1 MNSEM
6 ISLQAAV
13 GNLVVYYAKQA
24 MELDVVQPPDLHE
37 LAIARAMDTALSGVF
52 RKLGLPTSSAV
63 TQQTSHAFTQF
74 DEALDGMGGG
84 ADQIAAHLGTAF
96 ETIRGTRLLID
107 SNGDVAIETSPERRG
122 KGIYFTPVGLAEAIV
137 RQSLSKV
144 LKNVRAAED
153 LANISVIDPAVGC
166 GAFLLAIV
174 RIGSEILSARKGFNK
189 MSRPEIRAA
198 IASHCIFGVD
208 IDPLAIATT
217 RALLR
222 AEVGLPEWDGHEL
235 DRHLRVADSVSS
247 PLSDFHAWFPQVFPA
262 GFTAVITNPPWSK
275 LRPLRHEFFEHMDAR
290 VRLYQGTELG
300 RYLDE
305 HLSELVSGEW
315 AEHAQRTL
323 QMSRSL
329 RESAEYSL
337 NRDGAGDADLYKYF
351 TERSLALLSPEGIA
365 ALLLPSG
372 VLRAQGSAAL
382 RGLFRTEGTVTQL
395 IEYINRKKL
404 FDIHSMYRFCTV
416 LFEKGRA
423 GGIVAASFGQEDVE
437 RNEKMDPVELNLDFL
452 GLVGGPDLL
461 IPEVRS
467 VRERDLIKR
476 IYTRYPTVGH
486 PTSGWE
492 FGFKREV
499 DMTNDSDAFVS
510 VDAARQKGYSLQGDG
525 RWLSS
530 RSIVALLPVYEG
542 RMVHQF
548 DSVAKIHVSGQGRS
562 ATWRVPTISERNVG
576 PHYLIPEDY
585 LGDRGWTP
593 TVRVGY
599 CEISGH
605 ANERTLLAALL
616 PKNCVCGNKVPVL
629 KLSSG
634 GPDGELLWL
643 ALANSLVV
651 DWLMRRFVSTTVNH
665 FYWQNIPLPT
675 RGENPTEEALLIEAA
690 RMLSSSSEG
699 AHDTAAWL
707 GRRALIRAAIDVV
720 VMKLYGVDEL
730 DLAVILDDFE
740 KLKVAHTRGGLN
752 GIPLAELLSKANNAL
767 AEGKLELSNL
777 EASFGSEARFA
788 AAAYTPRDQA
798 KHLQ

>member
-6 ISLQAAV
+6 ISLQEAV

-24 MELDVVQPPDLHE
+24 MAVEVLEPPDLHE
-37 LAIARAMDTALSGVF
+37 LAIARAMDTALSRVF
-52 RKLGLPTSSAV
+52 RRLGLPASPAA
-63 TQQTSHAFTQF
+63 TQQTSHASTQF
-74 DEALDGMGGG
+74 DEALGGMVGG

-96 ETIRGTRLLID
+96 ETIRGTRLLINSD
-107 SNGDVAIETSPERRG
+107 GEVVIETSPERRG
-122 KGIYFTPVGLAEAIV
+122 KGIYFTPVALAEAIV
-137 RQSLSKV
+137 RQALSKV
-144 LKNVRAAED
+144 LKNVRRAED
-153 LANISVIDPAVGC
+153 LADISVIDPAVGC
-166 GAFLLAIV
+166 GAFLLAAV
-174 RIGSEILSARKGFNK
+174 RIGSEILCARKGFNK

-222 AEVGLPEWDGHEL
+222 AEVGLPEWDGREL
-235 DRHLRVADSVSS
+235 DRHLRVADSISV

-300 RYLDE
+300 RYLDA
-305 HLSELVSGEW
+305 HLDELVNGAW
-315 AEHAQRTL
+315 VEHAERTL
-323 QMSRSL
+323 ELSRTL

-351 TERSLALLSPEGIA
+351 TERSLALLSDKGIA

-382 RGLFRTEGTVTQL
+382 RGLFRTQGTVTQL

-416 LFEKGRA
+416 LFEKGKA
-423 GGIVAASFGQEDVE
+423 GGIDAASFGREAVE
-437 RNEKMDPVELNLDFL
+437 GNETAPVELSLDFL
-452 GLVGGPDLL
+452 ELVGGPDLL
-461 IPEVRS
+461 VPEVRS
-467 VRERDLIKR
+467 VRERDMIKR
-476 IYTRYPTVGH
+476 IYQRYPVVAQ
-486 PTSGWE
+486 PTSGWD
-492 FGFKREV
+492 FGFRREV
-499 DMTNDSDAFVS
+499 DMTNDSDAFIPVE
-510 VDAARQKGYSLQGDG
+510 AARKSGYSLQEDG

-562 ATWRVPTISERNVG
+562 ATWRVPTISERHVR

-585 LGDRGWTP
+585 LVKRGWTP

-629 KLSSG
+629 KLNSG

-665 FYWQNIPLPT
+665 FYWQNMPLPT
-675 RGENPTEEALLIEAA
+675 RGANPKEEALLVEAA
-690 RMLSSSSEG
+690 RMLSSPSDG
-699 AHDTAAWL
+699 AKDTAVWL

-720 VMKLYGVDEL
+720 VMKLYGVNEL
-730 DLAVILDDFE
+730 DLVVILDDFE
-740 KLKVAHTRGGLN
+740 KLKVAHTRGGPD
-752 GIPLAELLSKANNAL
+752 GISLAELLSKANCAL
-767 AEGKLELSNL
+767 AEGKLELTNL
-777 EASFGSEARFA
+777 EASFGSAVRF

-798 KHLQ
+798 KHL